1 MTKTTLKLALVFI
14 SVLSLQTAG
23 AKEIPPGFDFDET
36 VPSTAQASSKLKN
49 LGDARY
55 APISMRQANRISVKN
70 GRILRYVSDP
80 QTIDIKH
87 DEPTGSLFAVPLTRE
102 STNLFVMTESGQ
114 THSLVLTPTEK
125 LSGQNLEIE
134 EARSL
139 TSSANVATG
148 ASHPAEE
155 RIQKLFRGLTTIV
168 NEPSKKL
175 SASKMIRDSLTAVPV
190 RYWETAGL
198 RLELW
203 TLENIDSAPAPI
215 EESSFWQKNVAAIGV
230 DKASLS
236 SKEKTDLWIVRMG
249 DFQ

>member
-1 MTKTTLKLALVFI
+1 MTKTALKIALAFTA
-14 SVLSLQTAG
+14 VLSLQTAS

-36 VPSTAQASSKLKN
+36 VPNTAQASSKLKN

-80 QTIDIKH
+80 QAIDIKH

-134 EARSL
+134 EARTL
-139 TSSANVATG
+139 SAASNAIAG

-168 NEPSKKL
+168 KEPSKKL
-175 SASKMIRDSLTAVPV
+175 SASKMIRGALTAVPV
-190 RYWETAGL
+190 RYWDTAGL

-203 TLENIDSAPAPI
+203 TLQNTGSAPAPI
-215 EESSFWQKNVAAIGV
+215 EESRFWQKNVAAIGV

-236 SKEKTDLWIVRMG
+236 PKEKTDLWIVRMG

>member
-1 MTKTTLKLALVFI
+1 MTKTSLTLALTFVSI
-14 SVLSLQTAG
+14 LSLQTVS

-36 VPSTAQASSKLKN
+36 VPNATQASSKLKN

-80 QTIDIKH
+80 QAIDIKH

-102 STNLFVMTESGQ
+102 STNLFIMTESGQ

-134 EARSL
+134 EARTL
-139 TSSANVATG
+139 SAVSNVTAG

-190 RYWETAGL
+190 RYWDTAGL

-203 TLENIDSAPAPI
+203 TLQNTGSAPAPI
-215 EESSFWQKNVAAIGV
+215 EESRFWQKNIAAIGV